1 VSPFARA
8 RSLLDEVQGPAQLES
23 FESARFAALIAEET
37 PPVGRTLAGL
47 GEVLDALRGLFGDV
61 ERFVEK
67 AMRIRLH
74 QLPEPLPPQLRTLLS
89 STIGA
94 YARDPGLLGERVG
107 AIVTRLRR
115 AADAEPILD
124 AARRTLE
131 ARAAL
136 RQAILEAA
144 RRVAGDCTEVAKKAA
159 RDRSQPDEER
169 ERWGKARTDLLELA
183 ARGEVLEEGGFEERL
198 ARRTPIEEVEQDPA
212 VTRFS
217 LIEID

>member
-1 VSPFARA
+1 VSPFVRA
-8 RSLLDEVQGPAQLES
+8 HSLLDEVQSPAQLEA
-23 FESARFAALIAEET
+23 FDPGRFAALIAEET
-37 PPVGRTLAGL
+37 PAVGRTLAGL
-47 GEVLDALRGLFGDV
+47 GDVLDALRGLFGDV
-61 ERFVEK
+61 ERFVEE

-74 QLPEPLPPQLRTLLS
+74 QLPEPLPPQVRTLLS
-89 STIGA
+89 STIGT
-94 YARDPGLLGERVG
+94 YAREPGLLGERVA

-136 RQAILEAA
+136 RQAVLEAA
-144 RRVAGDCTEVAKKAA
+144 RRVAGEWTEVARKAA

-169 ERWGKARTDLLELA
+169 ERWGKARADLLELA
-183 ARGEVLEEGGFEERL
+183 ARGEVLEEGRFEERL
-198 ARRTPIEEVEQDPA
+198 ARRTPIEEVEEDPA